1 MRRTLQCLTLI
12 ALAPFLL
19 GAGGQ
24 NPPPPGSTLA
34 GKVTFRANVLIDPH
48 NTQGDVFG
56 AGDPVPANA
65 TTTAKNA
72 SIQLRDSKKGTL
84 LSQVEFRA
92 LPSFPLSFG
101 CDPSLSDARFL
112 YTPQNGALLAHWV
125 PPAALQ
131 QLFAAQGV
139 AVGAPED
146 PNNQPAIV
154 QILRNECIADPRNPT
169 TADGSAPDLLLLD
182 VVIGIQVMP

>member
-1 MRRTLQCLTLI
+1 MRRALQCLTLI
-12 ALAPFLL
+12 TLAPLLL

-24 NPPPPGSTLA
+24 NPPPEGATLA
-34 GKVTFRANVLIDPH
+34 GKVTFRANILVDPH
-48 NTQGDVFG
+48 NAQGDLTGTV
-56 AGDPVPANA
+56 AADA
-65 TTTAKNA
+65 TTTAKNT
-72 SIQLRDSKKGTL
+72 SIELRDAKKGTL
-84 LSQVEFRA
+84 LAQVEFRA

-101 CDPSLSDARFL
+101 CDTSLSNARFL
-112 YTPQNGALLAHWV
+112 YTDENGALLSHWV

-139 AVGAPED
+139 TVGAPES

-169 TADGSAPDLLLLD
+169 TVDGSAPGLLLLD
-182 VVIGIQVMP
+182 VVIGMQVMP